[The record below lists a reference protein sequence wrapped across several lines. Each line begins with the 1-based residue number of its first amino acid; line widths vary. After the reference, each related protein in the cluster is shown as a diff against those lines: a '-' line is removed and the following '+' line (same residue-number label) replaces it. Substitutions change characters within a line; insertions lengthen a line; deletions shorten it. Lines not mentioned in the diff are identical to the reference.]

1 MKKLE
6 REAVPSDI
14 FCDMHNDE
22 PVMYY
27 HKGEDRLQCIKCAC
41 QPMEVVRADFKAIDK
56 TSKRLS
62 KLLSKKKNLINVKY
76 QEAISIVEQEYKE
89 KVETVKKEWE

>member
-6 REAVPSDI
+6 REVVPSDI
-14 FCDMHNDE
+14 FCDVHNDE

-27 HKGEDRLQCIKCAC
+27 HKKEGKLQCSKCAS

-62 KLLSKKKNLINVKY
+62 KLLSKKKNLINNEY
-76 QEAISIVEQEYKE
+76 QATISMIE
-89 KVETVKKEWE
+89 